1 MKKQLMSFLLILA
14 TATCWAQA
22 PKVVKLKA
30 TSGKTSLR
38 HFSISKVTDDRTDT
52 GNIGMMRAGMLN
64 KQTPVSLHNG
74 TTGAISNFIDAYV
87 QQNPDKDAI
96 ELHVLQLK
104 VTEKSVGL
112 KEQADLST
120 QFGFFKNG
128 KKIIDYSGTS
138 YIQSGMDVSPYIGRL
153 VSQSLENV
161 LREFDGWWAD
171 NRFKYD
177 DSRREEIKVT
187 VTWQQ
192 QSTDP
197 DQLVFS
203 NAAPLRIEDF
213 QGNPDELS
221 MALAATYSGF
231 SLQYESKGDH
241 TGTSVTV
248 TVLPYFDK
256 TKSWMKE
263 RGKTPYVL
271 LHEQQHFNITAIK
284 TLAFIDAVKSF
295 PFTAAGFKEEISTLQ
310 KRYGKELEQMQA
322 QYDQET
328 KHGTLKDKQ
337 KLWETRI
344 RTELNAQLSAA
355 NN

>member
-1 MKKQLMSFLLILA
+1 MRKQLMSFLLILA
-14 TATCWAQA
+14 AAASWGQA
-22 PKVVKLKA
+22 PRTVKLKA
-30 TSGKTSLR
+30 TSGKTVLR
-38 HFSISKVTDDRTDT
+38 HVFINKVADDRADT
-52 GNIGMMRAGMLN
+52 SNIGMIRTGVLN
-64 KQTPVSLHNG
+64 KQAPVSLYNG
-74 TTGAISNFIDAYV
+74 TTGAIKSFIEAYV
-87 QQNPDKDAI
+87 QQDQGKDPI

-161 LREFDGWWAD
+161 LKEFDGWWAE
-171 NRFKYD
+171 NRSRYD
-177 DSRREEIKVT
+177 DSRQEQIRVT
-187 VTWQQ
+187 VARQQ

-197 DQLVFS
+197 DQLVFNS
-203 NAAPLRIEDF
+203 NAPLRIEDF
-213 QGNPDELS
+213 QGTPDELS
-221 MALAATYSGF
+221 IALAATYSGF
-231 SLQYESKGDH
+231 SVQYESKGDH
-241 TGTSVTV
+241 TGTTVTV
-248 TVLPYFDK
+248 TVLPYFDR

-263 RGKTPYVL
+263 RGKTTYVL

-284 TLAFIDAVKSF
+284 TLAFIEALKNF
-295 PFTAAGFKEEISTLQ
+295 PFTVAGFKEEISMLQ
-310 KRYGKELEQMQA
+310 KQYGKELEQMQA

-344 RTELNAQLSAA
+344 RTELNAQLSTA

>member
-1 MKKQLMSFLLILA
+1 MMKHLLSFLLLLA
-14 TATCWAQA
+14 TAICWGQA
-22 PKVVKLKA
+22 PKMVKLKA
-30 TSGKTSLR
+30 TSGKTSVR
-38 HFSISKVTDDRTDT
+38 HFFISKVTDDRTDT
-52 GNIGMMRAGMLN
+52 SNIGLMRAGVLN
-64 KQTPVSLHNG
+64 KQTPVSLQNG
-74 TTGAISNFIDAYV
+74 TTAAISNFIDIYV
-87 QQNPDKDAI
+87 QQDQAKDAI

-138 YIQSGMDVSPYIGRL
+138 YIQAGMDVSPYIGRL

-161 LREFDGWWAD
+161 LKEFDGWWAE

-177 DSRREEIKVT
+177 DARQEEIKVN
-187 VTWQQ
+187 VIWQR
-192 QSTDP
+192 QSNDP
-197 DQLVFS
+197 DQIVF
-203 NAAPLRIEDF
+203 NPAAPLRIDDF
-213 QGNPDELS
+213 RGNPDELS

-241 TGTSVTV
+241 TGTTVTV

-263 RGKTPYVL
+263 KGKTPYVL

-284 TLAFIDAVKSF
+284 TLAFINAIKSF
-295 PFTAAGFKEEISTLQ
+295 SFTAAGFKEEINTLQ

-322 QYDQET
+322 QYDLET
-328 KHGTLKDKQ
+328 KHGTLKEKQ

-344 RTELNAQLSAA
+344 KAELDTLLTVAGN
-355 NN
+355 